1 MVCDNLKMDYSNA
14 LIRWFWERSNGND
27 FIKQL
32 NAYARRKNWPDRIRR
47 ERYSPHVYGIVLNAF
62 PNVASKW
69 KLVKVGLTQRSIQK
83 GSNNRMEQLER
94 QLKLRGFNPSTL
106 FVLPIGSVDTS
117 LSIDVEGRIRKKVGK
132 VLKKRKA
139 IDFKLP
145 ITTEWV
151 VTTQKHIDEILKKME
166 DKKRECSEDV
176 IDAFKD
182 IHAPIRLPR
191 ECRNWVE

>member
-1 MVCDNLKMDYSNA
+1 MDDLNA
-14 LIRWFWERSNGND
+14 YLRWFWYGSNGND
-27 FIKQL
+27 LIKLL

-47 ERYSPHVYGIVLNAF
+47 EIYSPHVYGIVLNAF

-151 VTTQKHIDEILKKME
+151 VTTQEHIDEILKKMKE
-166 DKKRECSEDV
+166 KKRECSEDV

-191 ECRNWVE
+191 RCRNWVE